1 MLRSWRL
8 FPHGFRRGHGGFSH
22 PDDATCLWRLGH
34 LEPRCK
40 SRHLKGRA
48 SARPWTRISRW
59 LLQRFF
65 LDFLLWKNRE
75 IMGNPIWRELLNLI
89 FNPIYHGKLNH
100 PLPHVFF
107 VKPKTTWSLNPF
119 LEPSTP
125 KPTSRLP
132 NRCPPQKTWENLCNL
147 EGYPPYINTNS
158 KRPPWI
164 MDGWKRN
171 LASTLGARG
180 LFLTGGFCF
189 AMNFRKV

>member
-65 LDFLLWKNRE
+65 LDFLLWKNRK

-132 NRCPPQKTWENLCNL
+132 NRCPPKKHGRTSAIW
-147 EGYPPYINTNS
+147 
-158 KRPPWI
+158 RV
-164 MDGWKRN
+164 
-171 LASTLGARG
+171 TLPI
-180 LFLTGGFCF
+180 
-189 AMNFRKV
+189 

>member
-65 LDFLLWKNRE
+65 LDFLLWKNRK

-107 VKPKTTWSLNPF
+107 LSNQKL
-119 LEPSTP
+119 LEAWIHSWNLQP
-125 KPTSRLP
+125 P
-132 NRCPPQKTWENLCNL
+132 NQHPAFQIGAPQKNMGEPLQF
-147 EGYPPYINTNS
+147 G
-158 KRPPWI
+158 
-164 MDGWKRN
+164 
-171 LASTLGARG
+171 G
-180 LFLTGGFCF
+180 LPSLY
-189 AMNFRKV
+189 KY